1 MIVRDSPY
9 LAANYP
15 AMRSLPY
22 LCLLLLFSLS
32 SCTGDPETEDGASGA
47 EQTEAPPPPLE
58 FVTYTYDD
66 STALREHGPYFVYH
80 LETLRATGGPEAL
93 REAIND
99 SLDIRLFGFTVS
111 DAVPLDTAVRAYL
124 APEFADY
131 RAQEVQEEWLQEA
144 PHTFAREQDELT
156 EVVYRGDSLIV
167 LAHRYYE
174 YTGGAH
180 GMHFTDLL
188 PFSVD
193 PPQLLD
199 YDDVFLGGKEDTL
212 SQLLLAKAME
222 TPDRIFGDSVPV
234 TRNLAPLPEGVRFLY
249 EPYAIGPYASGE
261 IALDLPYASLRGI
274 LRPGVLERLGLAEPL
289 LRK

>member
-1 MIVRDSPY
+1 MSVPDEPY
-9 LAANYP
+9 LAANFI

-22 LCLLLLFSLS
+22 LFLLLWLPLV
-32 SCTGDPETEDGASGA
+32 SCTGDAEADDGASQA
-47 EQTEAPPPPLE
+47 AQVQTPPPPLE
-58 FVTYTYDD
+58 FTPYRYAD

-80 LETLRATGGPEAL
+80 LETVRANGGPEAL
-93 REAIND
+93 RQAIND
-99 SLDIRLFGFTVS
+99 SLDVRLFGFTVN

-124 APEFADY
+124 ATEFADY

-144 PHTFAREQDELT
+144 PHTFAREQDERT

-188 PFSVD
+188 PFAVD
-193 PPQLLD
+193 PPRLLH
-199 YDDVFLGGKEDTL
+199 YDDLFLGGKEDTL

-222 TPDRIFGDSVPV
+222 TPERIFGDSVPV

-261 IALDLPYASLRGI
+261 IALALPYASLRGI
-274 LRPGVLERLGLAEPL
+274 LRPGVLDRLGLAEPL